1 MKKLF
6 LTLCLCV
13 MAVCAN
19 AQKFTVW
26 YGMNFANISVDGVS
40 PDSEMKFLNIGVDY
54 RAPLSGA
61 FDWSAGLAYT
71 TKGCENWDPGFI
83 EINADAHWN
92 FLNAEDYQVGLL
104 AGPTLAL
111 MVVDDDMPET
121 NTVNLGIDVG
131 AMGTYRNFS
140 LKLGYEFGL
149 TNCVKDIDSKL
160 NGFFI
165 RLGYSF

>member
-1 MKKLF
+1 MLR
-6 LTLCLCV
+6 C
-13 MAVCAN
+13 
-19 AQKFTVW
+19 
-26 YGMNFANISVDGVS
+26 
-40 PDSEMKFLNIGVDY
+40 
-54 RAPLSGA
+54 R
-61 FDWSAGLAYT
+61 
-71 TKGCENWDPGFI
+71 PGFI

-149 TNCVKDIDSKL
+149 TNCIKDIDSKL